1 MKNVAGKNYLV
12 TGSTGIAAETARQ
25 AARIGARIFIIG
37 NDEPSCA
44 ALISEL
50 GENGAYAV
58 ADLTVEAEVE
68 SAIYKY
74 TARFGR
80 LDALFNVVGISGRKY
95 GDGAV
100 HECTLEG
107 WNTTFSVNAQTVFL
121 MSRAAL
127 NVMLNQTPDEHGIR
141 GAILNMGSVLSSAP
155 EPRYF
160 STHAYAASKAA
171 IVGLS
176 QTMAAFY
183 AARKI
188 RVNVI
193 APSLVKTPMSQRA
206 QTDEKILNF
215 MKYKHPLG
223 EEMLD
228 AQDVARLA
236 LFLMGD
242 EARRITGEVFKID
255 AGWSVSSVLTK
266 QK

>member
-1 MKNVAGKNYLV
+1 MKDASGKNYLI

-25 AARIGARIFIIG
+25 AAQIGASVFIVG

-44 ALISEL
+44 ALVSEINET
-50 GENGAYAV
+50 GVSDYTV

-68 SAIYKY
+68 HAMEKF
-74 TARFGR
+74 TKRFGR
-80 LDALFNVVGISGRKY
+80 LDSLFNVVGISGRKY
-95 GDGAV
+95 GDGPV

-107 WNTTFSVNAQTVFL
+107 WNTTFSFNAQTVFL

-127 NVMLNQTPDEHGIR
+127 KIMLNQAPDAHGIR
-141 GAILNMGSVLSSAP
+141 GAILNMGSVLSSSP
-155 EPRYF
+155 EPKYF

-176 QTMAAFY
+176 QTMAAYY
-183 AARKI
+183 AAQKI

-206 QTDEKILNF
+206 QTDEAILDF
-215 MKYKHPLG
+215 MKHKHPLG
-223 EEMLD
+223 EEMLE

-236 LFLMGD
+236 LFLMSD
-242 EARRITGEVFKID
+242 EARRITGETFKID
-255 AGWSVSSVLTK
+255 AGWSVSSV
-266 QK
+266 